1 MGWVTGATMNICGSI
16 MINCGTNIMKL
27 GHSRFQKRRR
37 RYENAKAAKLQLNRS
52 SNLRARVNNNNNN
65 NNNASSSNISTGDV
79 NIQNMP
85 SISSTSSSIDN
96 PPNHILTRVSS
107 ATGHDVGDPSSALA
121 TPSQSN
127 RERRCVCSL
136 CQGSLTCS
144 LCPPTC
150 VYEAKL
156 LSKTWVIGMLL
167 FSLGSFLNFLSF
179 SYAAQSLLA
188 SLGSVQFVTNVFFA
202 HAIIKEPIRKR
213 TIIGT
218 IILVVGVCLVVAY
231 SCHGNPATTYSLEEL
246 EKLFVR
252 QEFVVYLIVLCTIW
266 IISLLIDKRLHQLAK
281 LEGKRGT
288 DLYATPLGFSY
299 AAMSAIIGA
308 QSVTL
313 FKIVSELLTIL
324 AQAKSHHD
332 ISAQAVI
339 KSPFFYGMILAAF
352 TAAFFWIYRLNR
364 ALEIFDAMFIVP
376 LFQVF
381 WITLSVIG
389 GGIFFREFEQCFHG
403 STAVFFVMGLII
415 IFIGVFL
422 LSPRPD
428 DDPAANNTKASKSP
442 TFDSNA
448 VNTRP
453 SGGSG
458 TYENPPLSIS
468 RQNSNA
474 GSRRRSPIT
483 APPTGNGYVS
493 PSPIEQNQSLRDPLS
508 LTQTDDNLYLRVG
521 DAKQQEEEEF
531 LTMENMDSAK
541 YAGESHSW
549 NGMDDYDE
557 GGEYDSD
564 EDANSH
570 AESDPGAE
578 REVMW
583 SNNNNNNLDDN
594 GIAAAMSSS
603 LASQAPN
610 KSQSRFLRRA
620 MTGLTLSSAFLMPM
634 LDAHD
639 IENLRE
645 KKRRRSTSQSHAT
658 LQQNQNISSSV
669 VSEPPMMSEHQ
680 ASSV

>member
-37 RYENAKAAKLQLNRS
+37 RYENATAAKLQLNRS
-52 SNLRARVNNNNNN
+52 SNLRARVNNASNNNT
-65 NNNASSSNISTGDV
+65 SIGDA
-79 NIQNMP
+79 NTQNLP
-85 SISSTSSSIDN
+85 SLSSTSPDN
-96 PPNHILTRVSS
+96 TSNHVLTRVSS
-107 ATGHDVGDPSSALA
+107 VIGHDAGDPSNAIV

-127 RERRCVCSL
+127 KERRCVCSL

-144 LCPPTC
+144 LCPPSC

-231 SCHGNPATTYSLEEL
+231 SCHGNPATTYSLDEL

-252 QEFVVYLIVLCTIW
+252 QEFVIYMIVLGTIW
-266 IISLLIDKRLHQLAK
+266 IISLLIDRRLQQLAK

-428 DDPAANNTKASKSP
+428 DDPVTNNAKASKSP
-442 TFDSNA
+442 TFDSAA

-458 TYENPPLSIS
+458 TYDNPPLSIN

-474 GSRRRSPIT
+474 GSRRRSPVT
-483 APPTGNGYVS
+483 AQPLGNGHIS
-493 PSPIEQNQSLRDPLS
+493 PSPIEHNESLRDPLS
-508 LTQTDDNLYLRVG
+508 LSQTDDNAYVRIG

-549 NGMDDYDE
+549 NGIDDYGED
-557 GGEYDSD
+557 GEYDTD

-578 REVMW
+578 REVLW
-583 SNNNNNNLDDN
+583 NNNAEEN
-594 GIAAAMSSS
+594 GANSAAS

-645 KKRRRSTSQSHAT
+645 KKRRRSTSQSQAT

-669 VSEPPMMSEHQ
+669 VSEPPMMIEHQ
-680 ASSV
+680 ASPV